1 MKIQYARLAV
11 KSIETMDRPT
21 KQRIKQ
27 AIEGLPQGDVKRLK
41 GSDGLYRLRVGG
53 WRIVFSYPAKDTLL
67 IEKIAPRGDVYKG
80 GFLL

>member
-1 MKIQYARLAV
+1 
-11 KSIETMDRPT
+11 MDRPT

-41 GSDGLYRLRVGG
+41 GSAGLYRLRVGG

>member
-1 MKIQYARLAV
+1 MKIQYAKLAV

-27 AIEGLPQGDVKRLK
+27 AIAGLPQ
-41 GSDGLYRLRVGG
+41 
-53 WRIVFSYPAKDTLL
+53 
-67 IEKIAPRGDVYKG
+67 GDVYKG

>member
-1 MKIQYARLAV
+1 MNIQYAKMAV
-11 KSIETMDRPT
+11 KSIGAMDRT
-21 KQRIKQ
+21 IKQRIKQ

-41 GSDGLYRLRVGG
+41 GSDELYRMRVGG
-53 WRIVFSYPAKDTLL
+53 WRIVFSYPDKNTIL

>member
-1 MKIQYARLAV
+1 MRLDVCGFGEKRNPSMKIQYAKLAV

-41 GSDGLYRLRVGG
+41 GVTDSIGCALEVGESYFHILQ
-53 WRIVFSYPAKDTLL
+53 RIRS
-67 IEKIAPRGDVYKG
+67 
-80 GFLL
+80 